1 LSDGATQALIN
12 SRFDLTAS
20 RSISTQASL
29 RPGKT
34 ATWRD
39 VTISNFSQLEMGQA
53 TMQRKVYA
61 SIAANSIHQLIYTGE
76 GALSVL
82 LSIGLRGY
90 MTSPLPISN
99 LA

>member
-1 LSDGATQALIN
+1 MAPEAISLPVGDTQFLIN
-12 SRFDLTAS
+12 SKFDLTAS

-29 RPGKT
+29 RLGKT
-34 ATWRD
+34 AVWWD
-39 VTISNFSQLEMGQA
+39 VTISNFSQSETGQA

-82 LSIGLRGY
+82 LFDWICEA
-90 MTSPLPISN
+90 I
-99 LA
+99 